1 MQNDRGK
8 KPDQPQQPQQP
19 EQEKKE
25 PKEQHSSA
33 FREPRDREQ
42 KSTINT
48 EEANLEQERKEAMTE
63 RD

>member
-8 KPDQPQQPQQP
+8 KPDQPQQPAP
-19 EQEKKE
+19 EKKE

>member
-8 KPDQPQQPQQP
+8 KPDQPQQP

-33 FREPRDREQ
+33 FREPKERDQ